1 MESMVCSN
9 WKVRIS
15 KFIKDVKKSE
25 FKEQKVFMEQ
35 MFATTTVTIL
45 TKVYT
50 SPKTKRAVL
59 NKN

>member
-1 MESMVCSN
+1 MIFSN
-9 WKVRIS
+9 WKVRTS

-25 FKEQKVFMEQ
+25 FREQKVFMEQ
-35 MFATTTVTIL
+35 IFATTTMTIL
-45 TKVYT
+45 TEVYT